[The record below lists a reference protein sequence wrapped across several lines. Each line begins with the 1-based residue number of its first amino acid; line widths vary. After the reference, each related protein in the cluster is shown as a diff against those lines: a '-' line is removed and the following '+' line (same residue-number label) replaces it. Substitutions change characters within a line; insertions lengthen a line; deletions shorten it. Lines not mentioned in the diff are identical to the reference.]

1 MVKAIDVNRCVLIEW
16 IGAENPSD
24 VEWIFEPRDGDK
36 TWVTVENRGF
46 STTLRRR

>member
-1 MVKAIDVNRCVLIEW
+1 MVKAIDVNRRVLIEW
-16 IGAENPSD
+16 LGPENPSD